1 MPVQYS
7 DSELL
12 FQCDL
17 YNPSTGI
24 IRHVALL
31 NSSLQLNVAFSANA
45 TSNVL
50 TFTVA
55 QPFQTGGRIRVAS
68 TATLPTPLVAG
79 VDYFV
84 IRLTATTF
92 KLATTL
98 ANAIGATE
106 IDLMDAGGGTLTA
119 IEQALIR
126 TDPIAVLLSKEYA
139 SFPGY
144 TARLPVTDVGPAL
157 IVLAKAQKSKTINI
171 TNSGTVD
178 ITIGYCLIIRGG
190 SATIGDAVMAGSGLE
205 IFSSPMAVI
214 VGETKGINFVMR
226 GA

>member
-1 MPVQYS
+1 MPVQYP

-12 FQCDL
+12 FQCDQ
-17 YNPSTGI
+17 YHPSTGL
-24 IRHVALL
+24 IRHIALL
-31 NSSLQLNVAFSANA
+31 TSSLQLNVAFSANA

-79 VDYFV
+79 ADYFV

-98 ANAIGATE
+98 ANAIGAIE

-126 TDPIAVLLSKEYA
+126 TDPIAVMLSKEYA

-144 TARLPVTDVGPAL
+144 TARFPITNAGPAI
-157 IVLAKAQKSKTINI
+157 IVLAKAQKSQTINI
-171 TNSGTVD
+171 TNSGTVN
-178 ITIGYCLIIRGG
+178 IEIGHCLIIRGG
-190 SATIGDAVMAGSGLE
+190 SATIGDAIMGGSGLE
-205 IFSSPMAVI
+205 PLASPMLIA
-214 VGETKGINFVMR
+214 VGETKGINYVMR